1 MFFRKNV
8 YYMPTDDDY
17 FFEEGAYDFVCMRD
31 AGKFG
36 VLDMPCPGNFFEH
49 RHITAETLRV

>member
-1 MFFRKNV
+1 
-8 YYMPTDDDY
+8 MPTDDDY